1 MILHLDRQPHDAV
14 AAIDSSGHILKY
26 SELLSFSEEINSL
39 LPERSLLFLL
49 TENNVGGI
57 AWSIGSI
64 NSGNVPLILNAHT
77 EQGLYHNL
85 FDLYRPAFLCVPS
98 SQVATFTYETV
109 MERYGYT
116 LLRTGMDTCP
126 LYEEL
131 SHLLPTSGSTGS
143 PKLVRHKY
151 SNIEAAAL
159 NISTFF
165 GLTEADRPLL
175 VLPLY
180 YTMGLSVVFS
190 HLYVGA
196 TILITN
202 LSMTDRNFWDFMKG
216 QRATSFTGVPYSF
229 EILNLMRFFRMDLPD
244 LTLLTQGGGKMP
256 RQLNLKFA
264 EYCRDHGK
272 RWIATY
278 GQSEGTARMSYLPPD
293 YSRRWPPAVFPVR
306 HA

>member
-1 MILHLDRQPHDAV
+1 MCIR
-14 AAIDSSGHILKY
+14 DS
-26 SELLSFSEEINSL
+26 
-39 LPERSLLFLL
+39 
-49 TENNVGGI
+49 
-57 AWSIGSI
+57 
-64 NSGNVPLILNAHT
+64 
-77 EQGLYHNL
+77 
-85 FDLYRPAFLCVPS
+85 LCVPS

-180 YTMGLSVVFS
+180 LS
-190 HLYVGA
+190 
-196 TILITN
+196 LIHI
-202 LSMTDRNFWDFMKG
+202 
-216 QRATSFTGVPYSF
+216 Y
-229 EILNLMRFFRMDLPD
+229 
-244 LTLLTQGGGKMP
+244 
-256 RQLNLKFA
+256 
-264 EYCRDHGK
+264 
-272 RWIATY
+272 
-278 GQSEGTARMSYLPPD
+278 
-293 YSRRWPPAVFPVR
+293 AV
-306 HA
+306 